1 MFACFQLLGRTRAN
15 VMMLAVGS
23 CKGFE
28 DFTMDP
34 V

>member
-15 VMMLAVGS
+15 LMMLAVG
-23 CKGFE
+23 CKGIE